1 MMEPEITK
9 VFEQLGCPSVKPE
22 QLKIVVGVLSQRDVF
37 AVLPTGFGKS
47 LCLPFLFDRLFPAK
61 DHSIVLIVTPLTSIM
76 KDQVNRIIIAMP
88 STL

>member
-1 MMEPEITK
+1 MSSIP

-47 LCLPFLFDRLFPAK
+47 LCFQYLPFLFDGLFPAK
-61 DHSIVLIVTPLTSIM
+61 DHSIQQ
-76 KDQVNRIIIAMP
+76 DIAMP
-88 STL
+88 TTL